1 MIKFFLI
8 LIIIFPELTLS
19 KKKIFIGGKYYECK
33 SPKNSFERTRGV
45 KSRTCILSKED
56 KNEVDLF
63 IKRKLMK
70 KNKFNQE

>member
-1 MIKFFLI
+1 MLKSVIKFLLI
-8 LIIIFPELTLS
+8 VIIFFPEPTFS

-56 KNEVDLF
+56 KKEVDLY
-63 IKRKLMK
+63 IKKKSIK
-70 KNKFNQE
+70 KN